1 MDEKKLQNLLER
13 AFKSDPPQ
21 LGHLVQGGYMTG
33 ISPVKDEFRVIGPA
47 FTIRIP
53 TNDNSM
59 YYYAVKHAPKG
70 SVIVVDRMG
79 EKRYANIGE
88 NAVRAAIL
96 VGAAGIIVD
105 GPNTDTL
112 ALRKLNFPVFST
124 GRAAACNS
132 MKGVDGE
139 FNVPVCCG
147 GAVVQPGDIVF
158 GDIDGIVVVPPD
170 RLEELLI
177 KAEEAD
183 RNEVV
188 YREEFEKG
196 NSIYELVN
204 VKQLVET
211 GIGSRIGELLK
222 FDEQV

>member
-1 MDEKKLQNLLER
+1 MQNLLER
-13 AFKSDPPQ
+13 AFKSDPAQ

-59 YYYAVKHAPKG
+59 YYYAVKYAPKG
-70 SVIVVDRMG
+70 SVIVIDRMG

-96 VGAAGIIVD
+96 AGAAGIIVD

-124 GRAAACNS
+124 GCSAACNG

-158 GDIDGIVVVPPD
+158 GDIDGIVVVPQD

-177 KAEEAD
+177 KAEAVD
-183 RNEVV
+183 RDEIM

-196 NSIYELVN
+196 NSLYELAN

-211 GIGSRIGELLK
+211 GVGSRISELLK
-222 FDEQV
+222 FEEET